1 MNHMKTVA
9 SYGRIPG
16 TQTTPYYI
24 EARHAWLQRG
34 GIYVPHFN
42 KGVALKGKDV
52 FIQRHQEMMWLMDE
66 WRVSGDVKWYEHVYH
81 GDGLVS
87 TNRISPEPAEEFLIK
102 CDVDA
107 YDRDVAFGR
116 REPAF

>member
-9 SYGRIPG
+9 SYGRLPG

-24 EARHAWLQRG
+24 EARHAWLQRDG
-34 GIYVPHFN
+34 VPVVHYN
-42 KGVALKGKDV
+42 KGVALKFGDV
-52 FIQRHQEMMWLMDE
+52 FVQRHQDMMWLCDE
-66 WRVSGDVKWYEHVYH
+66 WRTSGNVEWFRHAYV
-81 GDGLVS
+81 GDGVVN
-87 TNRISPEPAEEFLIK
+87 TTRISPEQAEAFLIE
-102 CDVDA
+102 CDVDM